1 MSSITTRLTVAFA
14 AIVTGTTAL
23 LLALGGWLLVHQL
36 GDGIRLLH
44 EAEFEEVEGRLAP
57 DPGRLTAAELTERL
71 RRHTEI
77 DAALFFFQIC
87 TPDGSVAFRSQNLG
101 DTPLPRASGEDGAH
115 RVVNVAP
122 HGRLLASEFRA
133 GPWRVQIASP
143 LAMNER
149 LLAGFGK
156 IAGLLLVLAL
166 VAGGGL
172 GYAFTRFA
180 LRPVRVIEQTAS
192 RIRADNLGER
202 IPVPHSHDEIA
213 ALAALLNRMFDRLEG
228 SFNQVR
234 RFTADASHELKTPLA
249 LLRLNA
255 ERLRAR
261 VADDSEAAAAADELL
276 AQADHLHRIIE
287 VLLFLAKADAGVLNP
302 AMPAANPQALLA
314 ALAEDGAA
322 LAEDRGVRFALVRND
337 PGCARFEPTLLR
349 QLLMN
354 LLANALKVSRAGATV
369 QLESACADGRWRL
382 RLTDEGPGLP
392 PEQLDRVF
400 ERFVRHDPTSGG
412 GAGHGLGLAICRSI
426 AALHGGTIAAENR
439 RDRAGLVVT
448 VDLPLAPAGG

>member
-1 MSSITTRLTVAFA
+1 MSSITTRLTTAFA
-14 AIVTGTTAL
+14 VIVTVTTAL
-23 LLALGGWLLVHQL
+23 LLVLGGWLLVRQM

-44 EAEFEEVEGRLAP
+44 EAEFAEVDGHLGP
-57 DPGRLTAAELTERL
+57 DPGRLTAAELNERL

-77 DAALFFFQIC
+77 DAALFFFQVC
-87 TPDGSVAFRSQNLG
+87 TPDGTVVFRSLNLG
-101 DTPLPRASGEDGAH
+101 DALLPPARVADGTHHVAK
-115 RVVNVAP
+115 VAP
-122 HGRLLASEFRA
+122 HGRLLISEFRT

-149 LLAGFGK
+149 LFASFLK
-156 IAGLLLVLAL
+156 IGAVLLGLAL
-166 VAGGGL
+166 VAGAGL

-180 LRPVRVIEQTAS
+180 LRPVRMIEQTAS

-202 IPVPHSHDEIA
+202 IPVPRARDEIA

-255 ERLRAR
+255 ERLRQR
-261 VADDSEAAAAADELL
+261 VPDDSEAAAAADELL

-302 AMPAANPQALLA
+302 AMQEGNPQTLVAP
-314 ALAEDGAA
+314 LAEDGAA
-322 LAEDRGVRFALVRND
+322 LAEDRGVRFVLTRND
-337 PGCARFEPTLLR
+337 AGCARFEPTLLR

-354 LLANALKVSRAGATV
+354 LLANALKVSPAGGTV
-369 QLESACADGRWRL
+369 QLESICGEGRWRL
-382 RLTDEGPGLP
+382 CLTDEGPGLP
-392 PEQLDRVF
+392 AAQLDRVF
-400 ERFVRHDPTSGG
+400 ERFVRHEPTAGG
-412 GAGHGLGLAICRSI
+412 GGHGLGLAICRSI
-426 AALHGGTIAAENR
+426 AALHGGTIRAENR
-439 RDRAGLVVT
+439 PDRPGLCVI
-448 VDLPLAPAGG
+448 VDLPLATTS

>member
-14 AIVTGTTAL
+14 VIVTATTAL

-57 DPGRLTAAELTERL
+57 DPGRLTTAELGERL

-77 DAALFFFQIC
+77 DAALFFFQVC
-87 TPDGSVAFRSQNLG
+87 TPDGTVVFRSLNLG
-101 DTPLPRASGEDGAH
+101 DTLLPPASANGDAH

-122 HGRLLASEFRA
+122 HGRLLVSEFRA

-149 LLAGFGK
+149 LLASFLK
-156 IAGLLLVLAL
+156 IGLLLLVLAL
-166 VAGGGL
+166 VAGAGL

-180 LRPVRVIEQTAS
+180 LSPVRTIEQTAS

-202 IPVPHSHDEIA
+202 IPVPRARDEIA
-213 ALAALLNRMFDRLEG
+213 ALAELLNRMFDRLEV

-255 ERLRAR
+255 ERLRSR

-287 VLLFLAKADAGVLNP
+287 ALLFLAKADAGVLNP
-302 AMPAANPQALLA
+302 AMQEGNPQTALA
-314 ALAEDGAA
+314 GLAEDAAA
-322 LAEDRGVRFALVRND
+322 LAEDRGLRFALVRND
-337 PGCARFEPTLLR
+337 AGCARFEPTLLR

-354 LLANALKVSRAGATV
+354 LLTNALKVSPAGGTV
-369 QLESACADGRWRL
+369 RLESICADGRWRL

-400 ERFVRHDPTSGG
+400 ERFVRHEPTAGG
-412 GAGHGLGLAICRSI
+412 GHGLGLAICRSI
-426 AALHGGTIAAENR
+426 VELHGGTIRAENR
-439 RDRAGLVVT
+439 PDRSGLGVT
-448 VDLPLAPAGG
+448 VDLPLAAMKT

>member
-1 MSSITTRLTVAFA
+1 MRSITIRLTTAFA
-14 AIVTGTTAL
+14 VIVTGTTAL
-23 LLALGGWLLVHQL
+23 LLALGGWLLVNQM

-44 EAEFEEVEGRLAP
+44 EAEFAEVEGRLAP
-57 DPGRLTAAELTERL
+57 DPGRLTEAELTARL

-77 DAALFFFQIC
+77 DAALFFFQVC
-87 TPDGSVAFRSQNLG
+87 TSDNTVVFRSLNLGETLLPPADGSA
-101 DTPLPRASGEDGAH
+101 GAH
-115 RVVNVAP
+115 RVVSVAP
-122 HGRLLASEFRA
+122 HGRLLVSDFRA

-149 LLAGFGK
+149 LLASFLK
-156 IAGLLLVLAL
+156 IAGLLLALAL
-166 VAGGGL
+166 VAGAGL

-192 RIRADNLGER
+192 RIRGDNLSER
-202 IPVPHSHDEIA
+202 IPVPHSRDEIA
-213 ALAALLNRMFDRLEG
+213 ALAALLNRMFDRLEV

-255 ERLRAR
+255 ERLRTR

-302 AMPAANPQALLA
+302 AMQVGNPQTV
-314 ALAEDGAA
+314 LAELVEDAAA
-322 LAEDRGVRFALVRND
+322 LAEDRGVRFKLIRND
-337 PGCARFEPTLLR
+337 GGCARFEPTLVR

-354 LLANALKVSRAGATV
+354 LLTNALKVSPAGATV
-369 QLESACADGRWRL
+369 ALESTCADGRWRL

-400 ERFVRHDPTSGG
+400 ERFVRHEPTAGAGG
-412 GAGHGLGLAICRSI
+412 GHGLGLAICRSI
-426 AALHGGTIAAENR
+426 AELHGGAIRAENR
-439 RDRAGLVVT
+439 SDHGGLSVT
-448 VDLPLAPAGG
+448 VDLPLAPAAG

>member
-1 MSSITTRLTVAFA
+1 MKSITTRLTAAFA
-14 AIVTGTTAL
+14 VIVTATTAL

-57 DPGRLTAAELTERL
+57 EPGRLTVAELGERL

-77 DAALFFFQIC
+77 DAALFFFQVC
-87 TPDGSVAFRSQNLG
+87 TPDSTVVFRSLNLG
-101 DTPLPRASGEDGAH
+101 DTLLPRANGNDGAH

-122 HGRLLASEFRA
+122 HGRLLVSEFQA

-143 LAMNER
+143 LAMNDR
-149 LLAGFGK
+149 LLASFLK
-156 IAGLLLVLAL
+156 IAALLLALAL
-166 VAGGGL
+166 VAGAGL

-192 RIRADNLGER
+192 RIRGDNLGER
-202 IPVPHSHDEIA
+202 IPVPHSRDEIA
-213 ALAALLNRMFDRLEG
+213 ALAALLNRMFDRLEE

-255 ERLRAR
+255 ERIRTR

-302 AMPAANPQALLA
+302 AMQMGNPQTLLA
-314 ALAEDGAA
+314 GLVEDATA

-337 PGCARFEPTLLR
+337 SGCARFEPTLLR

-354 LLANALKVSRAGATV
+354 LLTNALKVSAAGATV
-369 QLESACADGRWRL
+369 QLESICADGRWQL

-392 PEQLDRVF
+392 SDQLGRVF
-400 ERFVRHDPTSGG
+400 ERFVRHEPTAGG
-412 GAGHGLGLAICRSI
+412 GGHGLGLAICRSI
-426 AALHGGTIAAENR
+426 AELHGGAIRMANR
-439 RDRAGLVVT
+439 PDRSGLCVT
-448 VDLPLAPAGG
+448 VDLPLVPEAV

>member
-14 AIVTGTTAL
+14 VIVTVTTAL

-57 DPGRLTAAELTERL
+57 DPHRLTTAELNERL

-77 DAALFFFQIC
+77 DAALFFFQVC
-87 TPDGSVAFRSQNLG
+87 TPDGTVVFRSLNLG
-101 DTPLPRASGEDGAH
+101 DTLLPPANANGDAH

-122 HGRLLASEFRA
+122 HGRLLVSEFRA

-149 LLAGFGK
+149 LLASFLK
-156 IAGLLLVLAL
+156 IGVLLLVLAL
-166 VAGGGL
+166 VAGAGL

-180 LRPVRVIEQTAS
+180 LSPVRMIEQTAS
-192 RIRADNLGER
+192 RIRGDNLGER
-202 IPVPHSHDEIA
+202 IPVPRARDEIA
-213 ALAALLNRMFDRLEG
+213 ALAELLNRMFDRLEV

-234 RFTADASHELKTPLA
+234 RFTADASHELKTPLS

-255 ERLRAR
+255 ERLRSR

-287 VLLFLAKADAGVLNP
+287 ALLFLAKADAGVLNP
-302 AMPAANPQALLA
+302 AMQEGNPQTALA
-314 ALAEDGAA
+314 GLAEDAAA
-322 LAEDRGVRFALVRND
+322 LAEDRGLRFALVRND
-337 PGCARFEPTLLR
+337 AGCARFEPTLLR
-349 QLLMN
+349 QLMMN
-354 LLANALKVSRAGATV
+354 LLTNALKVSPAGATV
-369 QLESACADGRWRL
+369 RLESICAAGRWRL

-400 ERFVRHDPTSGG
+400 ERFVRHEPTAGG
-412 GAGHGLGLAICRSI
+412 GHGLGLAICRSI
-426 AALHGGTIAAENR
+426 VELHGGTIRAENR
-439 RDRAGLVVT
+439 SDRSGLCVT
-448 VDLPLAPAGG
+448 VDLPLAAATT

>member
-14 AIVTGTTAL
+14 VIVTATTAL

-44 EAEFEEVEGRLAP
+44 EAEFAEVEGRLAP
-57 DPGRLTAAELTERL
+57 DPGRLTAAELGERL

-77 DAALFFFQIC
+77 DAALFLFQVC
-87 TPDGSVAFRSQNLG
+87 SPDGAVAFRSLNLG
-101 DTPLPRASGEDGAH
+101 ETRLPPAELANGPH
-115 RVVNVAP
+115 RVIRVAP
-122 HGRLLASEFRA
+122 HGRILVSGFQA

-143 LAMNER
+143 LVMNDR
-149 LLAGFGK
+149 LLASFLR
-156 IAGLLLVLAL
+156 IAVVLLGLAL
-166 VAGGGL
+166 AAGAGL

-192 RIRADNLGER
+192 RIRGDNLGER
-202 IPVPHSHDEIA
+202 IPVPHSRDEIA
-213 ALAALLNRMFDRLEG
+213 ALAGLLNRMFDRLEG

-255 ERLRAR
+255 ERLRTR

-302 AMPAANPQALLA
+302 AMQVGNPQTLLA
-314 ALAEDGAA
+314 GLVEDAAA
-322 LAEDRGVRFALVRND
+322 LAEDRGAQFRLVRND
-337 PGCARFEPTLLR
+337 SGCARFEPTLLR

-354 LLANALKVSRAGATV
+354 LLTNALKVSAAGAMV
-369 QLESACADGRWRL
+369 QLESVCADGRWQM

-392 PEQLDRVF
+392 PEQLERVF
-400 ERFVRHDPTSGG
+400 ARFVRHEPTAGG
-412 GAGHGLGLAICRSI
+412 GSGHGLGLAICRSI
-426 AALHGGTIAAENR
+426 AELHGGTIRAENR
-439 RDRAGLVVT
+439 RDRAGLIVT
-448 VDLPLAPAGG
+448 VDLPLEPPA

>member
-14 AIVTGTTAL
+14 VIVTVTTAL
-23 LLALGGWLLVHQL
+23 LLTLGGWLLVHQM

-44 EAEFEEVEGRLAP
+44 EAEFEEVAGRLAP
-57 DPGRLTAAELTERL
+57 DPGRLTAAEITERL

-77 DAALFFFQIC
+77 DAALFFFQVG
-87 TPDGSVAFRSQNLG
+87 TADGTVVFRSLNLG
-101 DTPLPRASGEDGAH
+101 DTLLPAANGYAGAH
-115 RVVNVAP
+115 RVANVAP
-122 HGRLLASEFRA
+122 HGRLLVSDFRA

-149 LLAGFGK
+149 LLASFLK
-156 IAGLLLVLAL
+156 IAALLLVLAL
-166 VAGGGL
+166 VAGAGL

-180 LRPVRVIEQTAS
+180 LRPVRMIEQTAS

-202 IPVPHSHDEIA
+202 IPVPRARDEIA

-255 ERLRAR
+255 ERLRPR
-261 VADDSEAAAAADELL
+261 VADDAEAAAAVDELL

-287 VLLFLAKADAGVLNP
+287 VLLFLAKADAGVLDP
-302 AMPAANPQALLA
+302 AMQEGNPQALLT
-314 ALAEDGAA
+314 ALAEDASA
-322 LAEDRGVRFALVRND
+322 LAEDRGVRFALARND
-337 PGCARFEPTLLR
+337 PGRARFEPTLLR

-354 LLANALKVSRAGATV
+354 LLTNALKVSPVDTTV
-369 QLESACADGRWRL
+369 QLESICADGRWRL

-392 PEQLDRVF
+392 PEQLERVF
-400 ERFVRHDPTSGG
+400 DRFVRHEPTAGASG
-412 GAGHGLGLAICRSI
+412 GHGLGLAICRSI
-426 AALHGGTIAAENR
+426 ADLHGGTIRAENR
-439 RDRAGLVVT
+439 PGRNGLSVT
-448 VDLPLAPAGG
+448 VDLPLVNGAS